1 MAAIIRQI
9 CDNESFFM
17 GIPCSDSVLAHCTP
31 MFERCRNISG
41 DFYYHPETVKMICGW
56 KR

>member
-9 CDNESFFM
+9 YDNASFFM

-41 DFYYHPETVKMICGW
+41 DF
-56 KR
+56 